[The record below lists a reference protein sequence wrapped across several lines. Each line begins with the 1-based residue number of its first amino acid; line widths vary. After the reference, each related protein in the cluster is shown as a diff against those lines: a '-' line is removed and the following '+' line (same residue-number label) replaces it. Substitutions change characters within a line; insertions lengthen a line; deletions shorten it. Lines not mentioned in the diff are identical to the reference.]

1 MGKGSLDFATKV
13 PGEQNAPPL
22 LPPRPGD
29 SSPNLLASAKRDVCC
44 KRVNCITRFQAFN
57 NNISFDKDNINER
70 IDKL

>member
-29 SSPNLLASAKRDVCC
+29 SRKKFVGQCQARCLLQEGQLHNK
-44 KRVNCITRFQAFN
+44 
-57 NNISFDKDNINER
+57 ISGI
-70 IDKL
+70 